1 MVHFPS
7 GFADRDTIFSNCEI
21 FFVLFFDATLFIQGN
36 KRPDAIFAAVQIVR
50 HGIMGRIQK
59 PFTDM
64 KIRKERFKT
73 EISFKESMGIMFGG
87 RVKQGK

>member
-21 FFVLFFDATLFIQGN
+21 FCVFFIDTTLFIQVN
-36 KRPDAIFAAVQIVR
+36 KRPDVILAAVQIVR

-59 PFTDM
+59 PFADM
-64 KIRKERFKT
+64 KIRKERFET
-73 EISFKESMGIMFGG
+73 EIRFKESMRIMF
-87 RVKQGK
+87 